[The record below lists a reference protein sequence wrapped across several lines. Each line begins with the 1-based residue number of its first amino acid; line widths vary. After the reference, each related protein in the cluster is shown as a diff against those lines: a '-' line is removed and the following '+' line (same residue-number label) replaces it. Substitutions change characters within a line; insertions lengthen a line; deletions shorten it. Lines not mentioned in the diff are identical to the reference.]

1 MNKKNLKSY
10 FACRFLHELRELDRV
25 QEEEDK
31 KEEFL
36 SVEQEIDGIPIYE
49 FSEEEIEAY
58 LDDIVKTDYPLTYQ
72 FLTERVDIED
82 RDHLLGLCLFLYYV
96 IAKVEVLS
104 FPEFYSSDYVDLI
117 EQMEDISQF
126 VDQIV
131 LDQEDAM
138 FFDAIV
144 SEVDI
149 AYYSYLGPEV
159 ENRYFKALDQLF
171 YNENSRSKLEK
182 VMKTCLKREEKDE
195 ELSYLKQWHEIQKI
209 KQQVWNGVTPCFD
222 SLCIADGLLELS
234 GFHMTTRLEFFCD
247 KMIDFS
253 YQDEKETDALIRK
266 LLLFYYSVC
275 KDFDVNEVDEMIP
288 IDNELLLW
296 CEQQDVSHLP
306 AKILTDDAKE
316 HFTRLLEVFLT
327 YYQGNDTNTVNDR
340 TKPYIKQFQQK
351 ITGQK

>member
-1 MNKKNLKSY
+1 MDKKKLQSY
-10 FACRFLHELRELDRV
+10 FACYFLHELRELDRM
-25 QEEEDK
+25 QEEDEKLDTYSSS
-31 KEEFL
+31 EE
-36 SVEQEIDGIPIYE
+36 EIDDIPVCE
-49 FSEEEIEAY
+49 FSEEEIEEF
-58 LDDIVKTDYPLTYQ
+58 LHDMVRTDYPLTYQ
-72 FLTERVDIED
+72 FLTERVDNKE
-82 RDHLLGLCLFLYYV
+82 RDHLMRLCLFLYYV

-104 FPEFYSSDYVDLI
+104 FPEFYSSDYVDMI
-117 EQMEDISQF
+117 EQMGTISQF

-171 YNENSRSKLEK
+171 YDEELRPKLEK
-182 VMKTCLKREEKDE
+182 VMTKCLTTNEKE
-195 ELSYLKQWHEIQKI
+195 QELSYLKQWHEKQKI

-222 SLCIADGLLELS
+222 ALYLADGLLELS
-234 GFHMTTRLEFFCD
+234 GFHTTTRLDFFCD

-253 YQDEKETDALIRK
+253 YQDEQATDVLIRK
-266 LLLFYYSVC
+266 LLVFYYSVC

-327 YYQGNDTNTVNDR
+327 YYRGNDMNAATDK